1 MIDIFSTPMG
11 KKVASV
17 ILGIGLATMFRR
29 ICNNSKCLVIKG
41 PKNDQLN
48 HYYKLI
54 KLAINIIL
62 ILLIAL
68 KIRFRLNLLFF

>member
-48 HYYKLI
+48 HYYRIDKTCC
-54 KLAINIIL
+54 KV
-62 ILLIAL
+62 
-68 KIRFRLNLLFF
+68 RT

>member
-17 ILGIGLATMFRR
+17 ILGIGLATMFRK

-48 HYYKLI
+48 HYYRIDKTCY
-54 KLAINIIL
+54 KYNPYPINCP
-62 ILLIAL
+62 
-68 KIRFRLNLLFF
+68 KN